1 MATREILQIGNPILR
16 QRSHKITRFDDALS
30 RLVEDMFD
38 SMHEANGIGLAA
50 PQIGISKR
58 LIVVEMPDD
67 EDHPHPGE
75 RWVMCNP
82 EIVRASRETVVGQE
96 GCLSVVG
103 YVGMVERAEKVT
115 IAAEDLRGRKF
126 RVKAEDYL
134 ARAFQHE
141 IDHLNGVLYVEIA
154 KEGSVITLEELEKQA
169 QEEGN
174 EIGTEEPTMLT

>member
-1 MATREILQIGNPILR
+1 
-16 QRSHKITRFDDALS
+16 
-30 RLVEDMFD
+30 
-38 SMHEANGIGLAA
+38 
-50 PQIGISKR
+50 
-58 LIVVEMPDD
+58 
-67 EDHPHPGE
+67 
-75 RWVMCNP
+75 MCNP

-154 KEGSVITLEELEKQA
+154 KEGSLMTLEELEKQA